1 MAFKPAL
8 RSSMRLKPAAVLAVL
23 MAIQTCLTA
32 QVSSPLLHG
41 LLVLGATGRSLSPAA
56 TRRGPALARRDVHFH
71 QRLQGGAR
79 LGVPPL
85 RVVLRRIGSEGTVP
99 VSID

>member
-1 MAFKPAL
+1 
-8 RSSMRLKPAAVLAVL
+8 
-23 MAIQTCLTA
+23 
-32 QVSSPLLHG
+32 
-41 LLVLGATGRSLSPAA
+41 
-56 TRRGPALARRDVHFH
+56 LARRDVHFH

-99 VSID
+99 ASIYLRVLACSSRLGQAYGEGEAATGLRDWAII